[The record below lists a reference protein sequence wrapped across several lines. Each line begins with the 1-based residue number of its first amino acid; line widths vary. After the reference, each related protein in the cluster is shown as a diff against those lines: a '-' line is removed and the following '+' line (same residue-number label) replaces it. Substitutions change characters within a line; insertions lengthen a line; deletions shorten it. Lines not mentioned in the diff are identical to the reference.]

1 MRRQLKQ
8 PLTMTLDE
16 IQQGFDVIKTILM
29 DCQQAF
35 AASKGQQGAAAA
47 AGQPPATGAPNQAQ
61 MSTANFEAQQAV
73 PGDKA
78 QQQRAGAKGQNAQAQ
93 VPVTTAAP
101 QAAQPS
107 FQLGAISPHGQ
118 PKYMNAPKD
127 MNLHIPP
134 KKKAKMNNQA
144 KQQGPQAGT
153 AAAAEAKKQEPKPP
167 TKPVFHCTEPD
178 CEMAATGFPT
188 EEARQAHI
196 QTEHVQPRENPL
208 KFFQENLAATLGVDL
223 EGNALDGNLSQN
235 TPQMG
240 AVAMSATQSRQ
251 GQTPAS
257 FTPTPMSRGLSMNRS
272 ASGAGAKQQAKA
284 GAKDV
289 KAEAAKANTAIKEAP
304 KPPADGFAA
313 STIDPQALFADMPG
327 FTSNPAGLFSD
338 PAVLQ
343 ALTPN
348 DTPDSKDSGPTEAT
362 GEPPEPWGGDLD
374 ANWQPFGDGF
384 MMLGAPEVGD
394 EAVDEWDRAVL
405 LDAVGSGVA
414 DVNWDEVNVDF
425 GKPFTM
431 DAGLYSMDPTSSA

>member
-8 PLTMTLDE
+8 PLTMSLDE

-35 AASKGQQGAAAA
+35 AASRGQQGTAAAT
-47 AGQPPATGAPNQAQ
+47 GQPPVTGASNQAQ
-61 MSTANFEAQQAV
+61 LSTANFEAQQAV
-73 PGDKA
+73 AGDKA
-78 QQQRAGAKGQNAQAQ
+78 QQQRAGAKAQNAQAQ
-93 VPVTTAAP
+93 VPATTAAP
-101 QAAQPS
+101 QAGQPT

-134 KKKAKMNNQA
+134 KKKAKMNQT
-144 KQQGPQAGT
+144 KQQGAQPT

-167 TKPVFHCTEPD
+167 AKPVFHCTEPD

-223 EGNALDGNLSQN
+223 EGNVVDGSMVQN
-235 TPQMG
+235 TPQTG

-272 ASGAGAKQQAKA
+272 ASGAGAKAQVKA

-289 KAEAAKANTAIKEAP
+289 KPDAAKATAGKEAP

-327 FTSNPAGLFSD
+327 FSSNPAGLFSD

-348 DTPDSKDSGPTEAT
+348 DTPDSKDSGATEAT
-362 GEPPEPWGGDLD
+362 GEPPEPWAGELD

-384 MMLGAPEVGD
+384 MMLGAPEMGD
-394 EAVDEWDRAVL
+394 EAVDEWDKAVL
-405 LDAVGSGVA
+405 LDAVSSGVS
-414 DVNWDEVNVDF
+414 DVNWDEVNIDF
-425 GKPFTM
+425 GKPFAM

>member
-61 MSTANFEAQQAV
+61 MSAANFEAQPAV
-73 PGDKA
+73 AGDKA

-101 QAAQPS
+101 QASQPP

-134 KKKAKMNNQA
+134 KKKAKMNQA
-144 KQQGPQAGT
+144 KQQGPQGP
-153 AAAAEAKKQEPKPP
+153 AAAAEAKKQDPKPP
-167 TKPVFHCTEPD
+167 AKPVFHCTEAD

-196 QTEHVQPRENPL
+196 QTEHVLPRENPL

-223 EGNALDGNLSQN
+223 EGNVVDNSVAQN
-235 TPQMG
+235 TPQVG

-272 ASGAGAKQQAKA
+272 ASGAGAKAQIKA
-284 GAKDV
+284 GGAKD
-289 KAEAAKANTAIKEAP
+289 AAKAAAVKEAP
-304 KPPADGFAA
+304 QPPPDGFGA

-327 FTSNPAGLFSD
+327 FASNPAGLFSD

-348 DTPDSKDSGPTEAT
+348 DTPDSKDSGATEAT
-362 GEPPEPWGGDLD
+362 GEPPEPWAAELE

-384 MMLGAPEVGD
+384 MMMGGGAPEVGL
-394 EAVDEWDRAVL
+394 EEGAVADEWDRAVL
-405 LDAVGSGVA
+405 LDAVGSGVP
-414 DVNWDEVNVDF
+414 DVNWDEVSVDF
-425 GKPFTM
+425 GKPFAM
-431 DAGLYSMDPTSSA
+431 DAGLYSMDPTSSV